1 MRSDSHY
8 PNKQDFRDDLVYD
21 SPLLIEPRGA
31 EASPLTRQRL
41 IAKALDCTKAL
52 WTRKPRNVLPFFVA
66 FQYFYRNA
74 PRGKLF
80 IDFPVLFDTP
90 HTIL

>member
-1 MRSDSHY
+1 MRSNSHH

-31 EASPLTRQRL
+31 EASPLTRQRFV
-41 IAKALDCTKAL
+41 AKALNCTKAL
-52 WTRKPRNVLPFFVA
+52 WTRKPRNVFPLFVA
-66 FQYFYRNA
+66 FQDFYRNA

-80 IDFPVLFDTP
+80 IDFPVFFDTP
-90 HTIL
+90 HAIL